1 LTNGIAAAV
10 RGFFPGYFALVMATG
25 IVSLAAHFCGFER
38 VATGLLWINLAA
50 YAAIWGINVARLFLY
65 TKAVRD
71 DLVQH
76 ARGAGFL
83 TVVAATS
90 VLGSQLVILLGA
102 RGAGL
107 ALWILA
113 ALLWLFLI
121 YAFFGAVTVVSPKPS
136 LEAGLNGGW
145 LLAVVST
152 ESLAVLG
159 VLVAP
164 FAPSPAIVLFCA
176 LAACFAGAMLYV
188 LLMSMILQ
196 RWLFH
201 AVEPRSMTPP
211 YWINMGALAIT
222 TLAGCRLLLAK
233 DAWPP
238 LARLAPFIEGIT
250 LFFWANATWWIP
262 LLALLGLWRHVLRRL
277 PIAYDPQYWSLVF
290 PLGMYSVATYN
301 VEKATDISLL
311 ASIPPLAFGAAFV
324 AWLLAFAGMLR
335 ALVGVL
341 RART

>member
-1 LTNGIAAAV
+1 MSGVAAAV
-10 RGFFPGYFALVMATG
+10 RAFFPGYFALVMATG
-25 IVSLAAHFCGFER
+25 IVSLAAHFCGQER
-38 VATGLLWINLAA
+38 LAVGLLWINLAA
-50 YAAIWGINVARLFLY
+50 YAAIWGINLVRLFLH
-65 TKAVRD
+65 TRAVRD

-90 VLGSQLVILLGA
+90 VLGSQLVILRGA

-113 ALLWLFLI
+113 AVLWLILI
-121 YAFFGAVTVVSPKPS
+121 YAFFGAVTVVSPKPT

-164 FAPSPAIVLFCA
+164 VAPSPPLILFCA

-222 TLAGCRLLLAK
+222 TLAGCRLLLARE
-233 DAWPP
+233 DWPP
-238 LARLAPFIEGIT
+238 LARVAPFIEGFT
-250 LFFWANATWWIP
+250 LFFWATATWWIP

-290 PLGMYSVATYN
+290 PLGMYSVATHN
-301 VEKATDISLL
+301 VGQATEIPFL
-311 ASIPPLAFGAAFV
+311 ATVAPLMFAAAFV

-341 RART
+341 RERT